1 MYSFASSYRD
11 TGTLGFYAGTNAGQA
26 RTVLDLMLQEMEDVR
41 KNGLSDLEFS
51 RSKDQLKGSYI
62 LGNESTGAA
71 MSAIGKNKLLYGR
84 VRSEEEIV
92 RSIEAVTQ
100 DDIMEIAQTVLST
113 ENMCGA
119 LVGKV
124 KGFES
129 DVNKLW

>member
-1 MYSFASSYRD
+1 
-11 TGTLGFYAGTNAGQA
+11 
-26 RTVLDLMLQEMEDVR
+26 
-41 KNGLSDLEFS
+41 
-51 RSKDQLKGSYI
+51 
-62 LGNESTGAA
+62 

>member
-1 MYSFASSYRD
+1 M
-11 TGTLGFYAGTNAGQA
+11 
-26 RTVLDLMLQEMEDVR
+26 
-41 KNGLSDLEFS
+41 
-51 RSKDQLKGSYI
+51 
-62 LGNESTGAA
+62 
-71 MSAIGKNKLLYGR
+71 
-84 VRSEEEIV
+84 RSEEEIV